1 MMKVKRLI
9 VSLCCFVLA
18 LFSTG
23 TYAEKIPVNKNWED
37 TLGVRSLSSSP
48 TLLKEGIY
56 FSSCLV
62 RYWKTCPLP

>member
-37 TLGVRSLSSSP
+37 TTWCAFFVFISYLTERRKYTSHPV
-48 TLLKEGIY
+48 
-56 FSSCLV
+56 
-62 RYWKTCPLP
+62 W

>member
-37 TLGVRSLSSSP
+37 TLVCVLCLH
-48 TLLKEGIY
+48 LLPY
-56 FSSCLV
+56 
-62 RYWKTCPLP
+62 